1 MCSVRSTTLSP
12 SSGPRALLSV
22 MPPPLRIRGIIHR
35 ARLLLQCRTF
45 AMTDRPLPLTGIR
58 VLELAQIVA
67 GPFCGTLMA
76 EFGAEV
82 IKTELPGKGDDLRRL
97 GPTEDGTNY
106 WYAVD
111 NRGKKVITLD
121 LHTPKGQE
129 IVRRLVPLCDV
140 VIENFRPGVLESWG
154 LGWEELHKL
163 RPSLIMARITAFGQT
178 GPLRTGRG
186 FAAIASAFGGTWYLN
201 GPADRPPSR
210 PTPVYPDYMTGLF
223 TAFGVMA
230 ALRHRDATGEGQ
242 WIDAALYES
251 AFRVMEFTAT
261 LYGRQGVVRER
272 GGLQHAGW
280 PGGAFETQDGKWI
293 VFTAPAQHLFERLC
307 AMIGQPELPRDPRF
321 AVAAERPRHSPV
333 IRDLMTT
340 WFAARPF
347 EKALAELKGADIPH
361 SPVMSMADIFAD
373 PHYRA
378 RQMSIDVPVAGPGA
392 LPQPGVVPK
401 LSLTPGRV
409 THAGGALGSHTDEIL
424 SQLLG
429 MSGDE
434 ITQLR
439 SDRVV

>member
-1 MCSVRSTTLSP
+1 VADRS
-12 SSGPRALLSV
+12 
-22 MPPPLRIRGIIHR
+22 
-35 ARLLLQCRTF
+35 
-45 AMTDRPLPLTGIR
+45 LPLTGIR

-121 LHTPKGQE
+121 LHTPKGQD

-154 LGWEELHKL
+154 LGWEDLRKL
-163 RPSLIMARITAFGQT
+163 RPSLVMARITAFGQT
-178 GPLRTGRG
+178 GPLRQGPG
-186 FAAIASAFGGTWYLN
+186 FAAIASAFGGTWYVN

-251 AFRVMEFTAT
+251 AFRVLEYSTTF
-261 LYGRQGVVRER
+261 YGRQGVVRER
-272 GGLQHAGW
+272 GGVQHSGW
-280 PGGAFETQDGKWI
+280 PGGAFRTGDGHW
-293 VFTAPAQHLFERLC
+293 VVMTTPAQHLFERLC
-307 AMIGQPELPRDPRF
+307 AMLGQPDLPKDPRF
-321 AVAAERPRHSPV
+321 ASHEGRAAHMGE
-333 IRDLMTT
+333 LLAMAEA
-340 WFAARPF
+340 WFEARSF
-347 EKALAELKGADIPH
+347 DQAVEALKSHDIPH
-361 SPVMSMADIFAD
+361 SPIMSMADIFAD
-373 PHYRA
+373 PHYRE
-378 RQMSIDVPVAGPGA
+378 RQSIIEVPSEVGP
-392 LPQPGVVPK
+392 LPQPAVIPR
-401 LSLTPGRV
+401 LSATPGRV
-409 THAGGALGSHTDEIL
+409 THAGPPLGRHTGEVL
-424 SQLLG
+424 ASLLG
-429 MSGDE
+429 MSQPEISGLRDE
-434 ITQLR
+434 G
-439 SDRVV
+439 VV

>member
-67 GPFCGTLMA
+67 GPFCGALMA

-97 GPTEDGTNY
+97 GPTESGVNY

-111 NRGKKVITLD
+111 NRGKKVVTLD
-121 LHTPKGQE
+121 LRKPKGQDL
-129 IVRRLVPLCDV
+129 VRRLVPLCDV
-140 VIENFRPGVLESWG
+140 VIESFRPGVLESWG

-178 GPLRTGRG
+178 GPLRNGPG
-186 FAAIASAFGGTWYLN
+186 FAAIASAFGGTWHLN

-251 AFRVMEFTAT
+251 AFRILEYSST
-261 LYGRQGVVRER
+261 LYGRKGVVRER
-272 GGLQHAGW
+272 GGIQHSGW
-280 PGGAFETQDGKWI
+280 PGGAFRTKDDRWI
-293 VFTAPAQHLFERLC
+293 VITTPAQHLFERLC
-307 AMIGQPELPRDPRF
+307 VMLGEPDLPKDQRF
-321 AVAAERPRHSPV
+321 ASHEARSANMAEFLV
-333 IRDLMTT
+333 LVEA
-340 WFAARPF
+340 WFAVRPF
-347 EKALAELKGADIPH
+347 GAAIEGLLAHDIPH
-361 SPVMSMADIFAD
+361 SPIMSMADIFAD
-373 PHYRA
+373 PHYRE
-378 RQMSIDVPVAGPGA
+378 RQSIIEVPSDIGP
-392 LPQPGVVPK
+392 LPQPAVIPR
-401 LSLTPGRV
+401 LSATPGRV
-409 THAGGALGSHTDEIL
+409 THAGPRVGHHTNEVLGG
-424 SQLLG
+424 LLG
-429 MSGDE
+429 LSSAEVAGLCAE
-434 ITQLR
+434 G
-439 SDRVV
+439 VV